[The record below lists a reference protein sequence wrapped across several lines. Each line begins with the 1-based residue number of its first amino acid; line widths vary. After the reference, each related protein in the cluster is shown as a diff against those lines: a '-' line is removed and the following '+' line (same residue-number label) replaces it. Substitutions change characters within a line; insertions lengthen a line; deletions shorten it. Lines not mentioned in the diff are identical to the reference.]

1 MFTRFTSSSILRSD
15 CFCTCEQGKWLL
27 ERLPRHLSRATRER
41 SLRLESEAGGL
52 REGRGRHDGAFA
64 GRFLFLKSSFNV
76 LNLCVQI
83 GRLVSPKPQS
93 GVLNELS
100 SSAA

>member
-1 MFTRFTSSSILRSD
+1 M
-15 CFCTCEQGKWLL
+15 CEQGKWLL
-27 ERLPRHLSRATRER
+27 ERLPKHLSRAMRER
-41 SLRLESEAGGL
+41 SLRHESKAGGV
-52 REGRGRHDGAFA
+52 EEKRGRHDGAFA

-83 GRLVSPKPQS
+83 GRLVSPKLQS